1 MEIAPPRLHIP
12 NYSPR
17 AGMSQRRRHVQG
29 PHKDDTYSP
38 ASRDTWRPPS
48 PPESVASFS
57 STVVPSDS
65 ISQIGWTPR
74 KHHRHHNR
82 HSDGYHRSSG
92 SASPAEAEPYRRL
105 QQEVQVTE
113 EPASYPESYS
123 DRHVEYISQPW
134 SRTSRS
140 NHSESTSHTSHTSR
154 RSRRRST
161 SPSSRRSHL
170 TYSKTEPLS
179 VPSSATSY
187 QSPSTRYSETTKA
200 GSYLQTPTRS
210 RASSHSPS
218 RISRHSAHAPSA
230 HLIGEEFEVVEVEVA
245 TDEDGKPYHIHRT
258 HRYPVYNSPQ

>member
-1 MEIAPPRLHIP
+1 MEIAPPRLHTP
-12 NYSPR
+12 TYSPR
-17 AGMSQRRRHVQG
+17 GGRHPRRTHIQG
-29 PHKDDTYSP
+29 PHKDDPSSP
-38 ASRDTWRPPS
+38 ASREAWRPPS

-65 ISQIGWTPR
+65 ISQIGWSPR
-74 KHHRHHNR
+74 RRHRHRNR
-82 HSDGYHRSSG
+82 HSDGHYRRSADS
-92 SASPAEAEPYRRL
+92 SPTGGEPYRRL
-105 QQEVQVTE
+105 EQDFELSE
-113 EPASYPESYS
+113 EPYPFEQEFS
-123 DRHVEYISQPW
+123 DRHVEYIPQP
-134 SRTSRS
+134 SSHSSRS
-140 NHSESTSHTSHTSR
+140 RQSESTSHTSHTSR

-187 QSPSTRYSETTKA
+187 QSYSTRPSETIKG

-218 RISRHSAHAPSA
+218 RSSRHSSNGPSA